1 MNVLIT
7 GAASGIGYDVGVKL
21 AKKGYHVILTTENK
35 KQLEVLNEKIKMVEN
50 IDTFKFNIEVETD
63 IKRLEN
69 VDIDVFISNAAVG
82 QGGSIIDIN
91 MDNIKECYDVNVI
104 SNINVLKVV
113 INKMLEKNSGK
124 IIIMSSMI
132 SNISVPFFG
141 IYASTKS
148 SLSMIGKCLRKEL
161 KIINSNIKVSVIE
174 PGVYKTGFNRM
185 MITNGKTNKYYM
197 FDKSIE
203 EMNEAILDF
212 IGKDNLDSIS
222 NKIIK
227 AVEDN
232 NPKCIYRSPLLQNIL
247 IKLYI
252 KFIKK

>member
-1 MNVLIT
+1 MNILIT
-7 GAASGIGYDVGVKL
+7 GAASGIGYDVGVKF
-21 AKKGYHVILTTENK
+21 AKKGYHVILTTENE

-50 IDTFKFNIEVETD
+50 IDIFKFNIEIEND
-63 IKRLEN
+63 IKRLKN
-69 VDIDVFISNAAVG
+69 IDIDVFISNAAVG
-82 QGGSIIDIN
+82 QGGSIIDID

-113 INKMLEKNSGK
+113 INKMIEKNSGK

-132 SNISVPFFG
+132 SNIPVPFFG
-141 IYASTKS
+141 IYASTKA

-174 PGVYKTGFNRM
+174 PGIYKTGFNRV
-185 MITNGKTNKYYM
+185 MITNGKTDKYYM
-197 FDKSIE
+197 LSKSIE

-212 IGKDNLDSIS
+212 IGKNNLDSIS
-222 NKIIK
+222 KKIIK
-227 AVEDN
+227 AVEDE
-232 NPKCIYRSPLLQNIL
+232 NPKSVYRSPLLQNIL